1 MKAKSATLGML
12 QDAPRCP
19 RRPQDAPGRSGMLW
33 DALGC
38 SGMLW
43 DLEKNNNAISYGPCG
58 AINQST
64 NQATKLNCYDITI
77 VTLIT

>member
-1 MKAKSATLGML
+1 MP
-12 QDAPRCP
+12 QEAPGGP